1 MAQELINV
9 GAAPNDGQGDPIREA
24 FTKCNDN
31 FTELFGGLGSSN
43 AISNGNSV
51 VQISTANGNI
61 SMSVSGTANVAV
73 VTTTG
78 ITVSNTLTAANI
90 DAVNLVI
97 NNISSDDST
106 FITIEDGVIVNGVI
120 SVAGNITGANI
131 DAVNLVINNISSD
144 DSTFI
149 TIEDGVIVNGVI
161 SVAGNIT
168 GANITALGNAFVT
181 GVLSAN
187 LLLAASGNIGV
198 PVGVATFNLANN
210 VATTINFGGNASNI
224 FMANVN
230 STTHVAGNLTAGGTV
245 SATGNITANNFVGAG
260 ATTTLSSATNLDLR
274 ANTAVRVTG
283 GATFRLPSLDASQ
296 IANIVAAN
304 GDMIYNTTV
313 NKIQGYEAGAWG
325 NLI

>member
-1 MAQELINV
+1 MAQEIINV
-9 GAAPNDGQGDPIREA
+9 GVAPNDGQGDPVREA
-24 FTKCNDN
+24 FTKCNNN
-31 FTELFGGLGSSN
+31 FTELFSVSSGGN

-106 FITIEDGVIVNGVI
+106 FITIEDGVIVNGAI
-120 SVAGNITGANI
+120 SAVGNITGANI

-144 DSTFI
+144 DSTFV

-161 SVAGNIT
+161 SVAGNIEGT
-168 GANITALGNAFVT
+168 NITAVGNAFVT
-181 GVLSAN
+181 NVLTADV
-187 LLLAASGNIGV
+187 LLAASGNIGV
-198 PVGVATFNLANN
+198 PVGVTTANLLNGRAD
-210 VATTINFGGNASNI
+210 TINFGGVASNI

-245 SATGNITANNFVGAG
+245 SATGN
-260 ATTTLSSATNLDLR
+260 
-274 ANTAVRVTG
+274 VTG
-283 GATFRLPSLDASQ
+283 DNINSTTTFRLAVFANATVRDSSIASP
-296 IANIVAAN
+296 VV
-304 GDMIYNTTV
+304 GMMIYVTGTGMQVRGATSWNTV
-313 NKIQGYEAGAWG
+313 AGTG
-325 NLI
+325 T